1 MSTIGSTFTA
11 TGIWRGQAE
20 KDGVLVAV
28 RANLREDR
36 GSLRGVMF
44 FGDPGIGGLV
54 DVGSVT
60 GTRSADA
67 GTWKTQRGAAVS
79 GTFSPNDFAGV
90 LQIPRPGSGV
100 VQSALQ
106 LRRVPTRLR
115 GFTPIAPGRLL
126 DTRKTTSSPPD
137 AGSELYVPV
146 TGKQGIPFRDV
157 GAVVVN
163 ITGTEAL
170 GPGFVTAW
178 ASGTAQP
185 ATSNLNLERAGQTAA
200 NLAIVPV
207 GSDGY
212 MKLFTQSGSH
222 LVVDAFG
229 WFSTESIL
237 QAPATPTRVL
247 DTRPQYAIGY
257 TGPKPEPGAVVG
269 VSLAGAGG
277 VPSAGVA
284 AAVVNI
290 TATEALAP
298 GYITAWATGRPQ
310 PFTSNLNV
318 DAIGQTISNL
328 AIVPVSA
335 DSSISLFTQSGAH
348 LVVDVFGWFPLEAV
362 DTSPR
367 LPAGPEGSLISD
379 GSFEPSQSIARQTS
393 YRTVANDVIGAWMV
407 TEGGVDIV
415 GPGQGKAFDGDH
427 FIDLNGNSYGPGA
440 LEQLVSTSPDR
451 QYRISFRLAGNPNGA
466 PTVKD
471 MEATFGDARQRFS
484 FDITGHTNSNLGWVE
499 QTFVA
504 NPNCGSSTALTLRS
518 LTAGDR
524 GPNIDAVRVVD
535 AGPGTGCHIGG
546 YVAVGPVRLLDT
558 RADSLIGFAGG
569 KPGAGA
575 IVTVPITGVAGIAAA
590 GVTAVAVN
598 VTATDTS
605 GPGYVTAW
613 PSSTA
618 QPATSNLNVEFVGQ
632 TRANHAIVP
641 VGPDGAIN
649 LFTQAGTHLIVDA
662 FGWFS

>member
-1 MSTIGSTFTA
+1 MSTIGSTFNA

-20 KDGVLVAV
+20 KDGHLVAV

-67 GTWKTQRGAAVS
+67 GTWQTPSGAAVS

-126 DTRKTTSSPPD
+126 DTRETNSSPPD

-229 WFSTESIL
+229 WFSTDSIL

-257 TGPKPEPGAVVG
+257 TGPKPGPGAVVS

-298 GYITAWATGRPQ
+298 GLSPPGQPAARSRSRRTSTSMPSVRRSPISRSCRSARTARSACSRSRAL
-310 PFTSNLNV
+310 TSW
-318 DAIGQTISNL
+318 S
-328 AIVPVSA
+328 
-335 DSSISLFTQSGAH
+335 
-348 LVVDVFGWFPLEAV
+348 
-362 DTSPR
+362 TS
-367 LPAGPEGSLISD
+367 SD
-379 GSFEPSQSIARQTS
+379 GSPSRPSTPARGFRRGRKAASSATAASNPRSRSQDRP
-393 YRTVANDVIGAWMV
+393 RT
-407 TEGGVDIV
+407 
-415 GPGQGKAFDGDH
+415 
-427 FIDLNGNSYGPGA
+427 
-440 LEQLVSTSPDR
+440 
-451 QYRISFRLAGNPNGA
+451 A
-466 PTVKD
+466 PLPT
-471 MEATFGDARQRFS
+471 T
-484 FDITGHTNSNLGWVE
+484 
-499 QTFVA
+499 
-504 NPNCGSSTALTLRS
+504 
-518 LTAGDR
+518 
-524 GPNIDAVRVVD
+524 
-535 AGPGTGCHIGG
+535 
-546 YVAVGPVRLLDT
+546 
-558 RADSLIGFAGG
+558 
-569 KPGAGA
+569 
-575 IVTVPITGVAGIAAA
+575 
-590 GVTAVAVN
+590 
-598 VTATDTS
+598 
-605 GPGYVTAW
+605 
-613 PSSTA
+613 
-618 QPATSNLNVEFVGQ
+618 
-632 TRANHAIVP
+632 
-641 VGPDGAIN
+641 
-649 LFTQAGTHLIVDA
+649 
-662 FGWFS
+662 